1 MDTDDVEGFEVSVVT
16 NQTGRSSRVAGWM
29 LRMAAVDET
38 SNRKMT
44 TTTTTEVK
52 AVVVCVAE
60 VPLMQMTGLSTGH
73 GERAV
78 GQSVSSE
85 NWGGKMSLRSNV

>member
-1 MDTDDVEGFEVSVVT
+1 MDTDDVEGFEVTVVT

-44 TTTTTEVK
+44 TTTTEVK

-60 VPLMQMTGLSTGH
+60 VPLMQVTGLSTGH
-73 GERAV
+73 GERAI

-85 NWGGKMSLRSNV
+85 NWGEKMSLRSNV